1 MSDNINKNKQ
11 LDEEIQI
18 ASEEILKEVLS
29 AEIVVL
35 TRPLFLKNRTLTI
48 SCSNS
53 TAAQEI
59 SQHQQ
64 EIVEKINAKL
74 GKNEIDRV
82 RYLT

>member
-11 LDEEIQI
+11 LDEKVLQATEK
-18 ASEEILKEVLS
+18 ILQEVLP
-29 AEIVVL
+29 AEIVIL

-53 TAAQEI
+53 LAAQEI
-59 SQHQQ
+59 GQRQQ
-64 EIVEKINAKL
+64 EIVDKINEKL

>member
-11 LDEEIQI
+11 LDEKVLQATEK
-18 ASEEILKEVLS
+18 ILQEVLP
-29 AEIVVL
+29 AEIVIL

-48 SCSNS
+48 SCSNFL
-53 TAAQEI
+53 AAQEI
-59 SQHQQ
+59 GQRQQ
-64 EIVEKINAKL
+64 EIVDKINEKL

>member
-11 LDEEIQI
+11 LDEEVLQ
-18 ASEEILKEVLS
+18 ASEKTLKEVLS
-29 AEIVVL
+29 AEIVIL

-53 TAAQEI
+53 LAAQEI
-59 SQHQQ
+59 GQHQQ
-64 EIVEKINAKL
+64 EIVDKINDKL
-74 GKNEIDRV
+74 GKNEVDRV